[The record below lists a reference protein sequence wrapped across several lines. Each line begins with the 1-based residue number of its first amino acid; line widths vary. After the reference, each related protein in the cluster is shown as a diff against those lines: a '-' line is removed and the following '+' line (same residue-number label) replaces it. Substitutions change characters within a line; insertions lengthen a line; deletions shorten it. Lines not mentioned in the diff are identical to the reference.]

1 MREFNHQQ
9 SISISYM
16 KAIGIIVVVIGHYT
30 SGFFNVMQPYL
41 YHMPLFFFVGG
52 LTLRN
57 VVFSLKS
64 LIKLSKKIIPY
75 AVLTYILTG
84 ILAITL
90 NKFTGLYFGE
100 PFTTNPLERNFHNN
114 PLFLVCWFLLAY
126 YLSSIISRLIISV
139 TTQSKAQGITLI
151 IIAILVGFVALHLC
165 AVKFKETGY
174 QIYNVSAQSL
184 YGSMFMLFGYSLK
197 KQALTMQNPIIAMIL
212 IIATGTIISFG
223 LTKQSAMAWSTYPSG
238 FIMTSVTSIICIFV
252 VVIISNV
259 LSSRENY
266 LLKMIGDSSKSIMS
280 WHLSVYAMLNLFFLL
295 IGFENHANGKLN
307 NVYNQYSFA
316 LYVTLGI
323 IVPLLPALVKSKLQQ
338 RKLIAERH

>member
-100 PFTTNPLERNFHNN
+100 PFTSNPLGNNFHNN

-139 TTQSKAQGITLI
+139 TTESKLQNITLI

-165 AVKFKETGY
+165 AVKFKETGH

-197 KQALTMQNPIIAMIL
+197 KQSLSMYNPITSMLL
-212 IIATGTIISFG
+212 IVATGTIISFG

-238 FIMTSVTSIICIFV
+238 FIMTSVTSMVCIYA
-252 VVIISNV
+252 VVIISNI
-259 LSSRENY
+259 LSSRYNY
-266 LLKMIGDSSKSIMS
+266 LLKVIGDNSRSIMS
-280 WHLSVYAMLNLFFLL
+280 WHLSVFAILNIFFLF
-295 IGFENHANGKLN
+295 IGFENNANGKLS

-316 LYVTLGI
+316 LYVILGV
-323 IVPLLPALVKSKLQQ
+323 IVPLLPMLIKTKLQQ
-338 RKLIAERH
+338 SKLIAERH

>member
-1 MREFNHQQ
+1 MREFSVEQ
-9 SISISYM
+9 SLSISYM

-52 LTLRN
+52 LTLKN
-57 VVFSLKS
+57 EMFTFKALN
-64 LIKLSKKIIPY
+64 KLSKKIIPY
-75 AVLTYILTG
+75 IILTYILTG

-90 NKFTGLYFGE
+90 SKFTGLYFGE
-100 PFTTNPLERNFHNN
+100 PFSANPLEKNFHNN

-139 TTQSKAQGITLI
+139 TTESKFQSITLI

-174 QIYNVSAQSL
+174 QFYNVSAQSL

-197 KQALTMQNPIIAMIL
+197 KQSLSIYNPITAMLL
-212 IIATGTIISFG
+212 IVATGTVISFG

-238 FIMTSVTSIICIFV
+238 FIMTSVTSMVCIFA
-252 VVIISNV
+252 VVIISNI
-259 LSSRENY
+259 LSSRDNY
-266 LLKMIGDSSKSIMS
+266 LLKIIGDNSKSIMS
-280 WHLSVYAMLNLFFLL
+280 WHLSVFAILNLFFLY
-295 IGFENHANGKLN
+295 IGFENNANGKLN

-316 LYVTLGI
+316 LYVILGV
-323 IVPLLPALVKSKLQQ
+323 IVPILPVLIKAKSQQ
-338 RKLIAERH
+338 NKLIAERH

>member
-1 MREFNHQQ
+1 MREFSVEQ
-9 SISISYM
+9 SLSISYM

-52 LTLRN
+52 LTLKN
-57 VVFSLKS
+57 EIFTFKALN
-64 LIKLSKKIIPY
+64 KLSKKIIPY
-75 AVLTYILTG
+75 IILTYILTG

-90 NKFTGLYFGE
+90 SKFTGLYFGE
-100 PFTTNPLERNFHNN
+100 PFSANPLEKNFHNN

-139 TTQSKAQGITLI
+139 TTESKFQSITLI
-151 IIAILVGFVALHLC
+151 IIAILVGFIALHLC

-197 KQALTMQNPIIAMIL
+197 KQSLSMYNPITAMLL
-212 IIATGTIISFG
+212 IVATGTVISFG

-238 FIMTSVTSIICIFV
+238 FIMTSVTSMVCIFT
-252 VVIISNV
+252 VVIISNI
-259 LSSRENY
+259 LSSRDNY
-266 LLKMIGDSSKSIMS
+266 LLKIIGDNSKSIMS
-280 WHLSVYAMLNLFFLL
+280 WHLSVFAILNLFFLF
-295 IGFENHANGKLN
+295 IGFENNANGKLN

-316 LYVTLGI
+316 LYVILGV
-323 IVPLLPALVKSKLQQ
+323 IVPILPVLIKAKSQQ
-338 RKLIAERH
+338 NKLIAERH

>member
-1 MREFNHQQ
+1 MREFSVEQ
-9 SISISYM
+9 SLSISYM

-52 LTLRN
+52 LTLKN
-57 VVFSLKS
+57 EMFTFKALK
-64 LIKLSKKIIPY
+64 KLSKKIIPY
-75 AVLTYILTG
+75 IILTYILTG
-84 ILAITL
+84 ILSITL
-90 NKFTGLYFGE
+90 SKLTGLYFGE
-100 PFTTNPLERNFHNN
+100 PFTANPLEKNFHNN

-139 TTQSKAQGITLI
+139 TTESKFQSITLT

-197 KQALTMQNPIIAMIL
+197 KQSLSMYNPITAMLL
-212 IIATGTIISFG
+212 IVATGTIISFG

-238 FIMTSVTSIICIFV
+238 FIMTSVTSMVCIFT
-252 VVIISNV
+252 VVIISNI
-259 LSSRENY
+259 LSSRDNY
-266 LLKMIGDSSKSIMS
+266 LLKIIGDNSKSIMS
-280 WHLSVYAMLNLFFLL
+280 WHLSVFAILNLFFLF
-295 IGFENHANGKLN
+295 IGFENNANGKLN

-316 LYVTLGI
+316 LYVILGV
-323 IVPLLPALVKSKLQQ
+323 IVPILPVLIKAKSQQ
-338 RKLIAERH
+338 NKLIAERH